1 MKILQVQFKN
11 RNGHTLRGI
20 VTLPDTE
27 GKVPFVV
34 HLHGFAGSC
43 SGYKSMYTHLSRAL
57 AAQGIGSARFDFYGN
72 GESDGEFEDM
82 SFDGLHTDAQDIFAW
97 AAEQPY
103 VDSEKLFLSGQS
115 MGGYIAAS
123 CAPVIQP
130 HGLILLCPGAGMWF
144 GCAQRADG
152 VVQTG
157 KDYTDME
164 GLCYKMAFNYEM
176 AKHPDPFTEAKGY
189 NGPVLLLRADDDR
202 LVDEGTCSRYAQVYT
217 APEVDTIAGGGHN
230 FATLSAR
237 AFSCDTFAAPTK
249 SHPAGN
255 PDIGHTRFLLPTAH
269 PAPSSHPH
277 IPHSLPSAATPAQ
290 SALRTAA
297 LSATPPADSG
307 KPGGVSPAAPADTR
321 PL

>member
-164 GLCYKMAFNYEM
+164 GLCYK
-176 AKHPDPFTEAKGY
+176 
-189 NGPVLLLRADDDR
+189 
-202 LVDEGTCSRYAQVYT
+202 
-217 APEVDTIAGGGHN
+217 VDTIAGGGHN
-230 FATLSAR
+230 FATLAAR
-237 AFSCDTFAAPTK
+237 ATVEK
-249 SHPAGN
+249 K
-255 PDIGHTRFLLPTAH
+255 
-269 PAPSSHPH
+269 
-277 IPHSLPSAATPAQ
+277 
-290 SALRTAA
+290 TAA
-297 LSATPPADSG
+297 FIKANL
-307 KPGGVSPAAPADTR
+307 
-321 PL
+321 

>member
-152 VVQTG
+152 VVQTAG
-157 KDYTDME
+157 VVNAIWKSYT
-164 GLCYKMAFNYEM
+164 GVYFLGYGIAVAILFFVYPLTKQKTAEM
-176 AKHPDPFTEAKGY
+176 LTELKARRAAKESK
-189 NGPVLLLRADDDR
+189 
-202 LVDEGTCSRYAQVYT
+202 
-217 APEVDTIAGGGHN
+217 
-230 FATLSAR
+230 
-237 AFSCDTFAAPTK
+237 
-249 SHPAGN
+249 
-255 PDIGHTRFLLPTAH
+255 
-269 PAPSSHPH
+269 
-277 IPHSLPSAATPAQ
+277 
-290 SALRTAA
+290 
-297 LSATPPADSG
+297 
-307 KPGGVSPAAPADTR
+307 
-321 PL
+321 

>member
-123 CAPVIQP
+123 CAPAVARVTVRDVGDTPQSGDVNWDGAVNVEDMQALFGHLCGESP
-130 HGLILLCPGAGMWF
+130 LTGELL
-144 GCAQRADG
+144 
-152 VVQTG
+152 
-157 KDYTDME
+157 
-164 GLCYKMAFNYEM
+164 
-176 AKHPDPFTEAKGY
+176 
-189 NGPVLLLRADDDR
+189 
-202 LVDEGTCSRYAQVYT
+202 
-217 APEVDTIAGGGHN
+217 
-230 FATLSAR
+230 
-237 AFSCDTFAAPTK
+237 
-249 SHPAGN
+249 
-255 PDIGHTRFLLPTAH
+255 
-269 PAPSSHPH
+269 
-277 IPHSLPSAATPAQ
+277 
-290 SALRTAA
+290 TAA
-297 LSATPPADSG
+297 DFNGDGAVDILDYQAMYMWIQSLQAG
-307 KPGGVSPAAPADTR
+307 
-321 PL
+321 